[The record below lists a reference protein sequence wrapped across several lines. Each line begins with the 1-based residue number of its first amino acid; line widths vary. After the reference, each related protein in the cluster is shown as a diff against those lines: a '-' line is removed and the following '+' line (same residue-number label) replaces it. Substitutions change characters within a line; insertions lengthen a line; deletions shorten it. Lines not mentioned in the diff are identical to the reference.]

1 MSAPVAAFER
11 PRLGL
16 NTVFKSGPLFISSK
30 GIGWKSWK
38 KRWFILTRTS
48 LVFFKS
54 DPSALPQRGGE
65 VNLTLGGID
74 LNNSGSVVVRED
86 KKLLTVLFPDGRDG
100 RAFTLKAETSED
112 LYEWKT
118 ALEHALAQAPSA
130 ALIVNGIFRGDTNDS
145 IDGSFNQWRDKR
157 PVKSLVVGRPILL
170 ALEDIDGGPSFLEKA
185 LRFLEKY
192 GTNVEGILRQSADVE
207 EVDHRVQEYE
217 QGKTEF
223 APDEDAHVVGDCVK
237 HILREL
243 PSSPVPASCC
253 TALLEA
259 YKIDRKEVRINAMRS
274 AILETFPEPNRR
286 LLQRFSRVALF
297 SYLQKVGIG
306 WKSWK
311 KRWFILTR
319 TSLVFFKSDPS
330 ALPQR
335 GGEVNLTL
343 GGIDLNNSGSV
354 VVREDKKLLTVLFP
368 DGRDGRAFT
377 LKAETSEDLYEWK
390 TALEHAL
397 AQAPSAALIVNGI
410 FRGDTNDSI
419 DGSFNQWRDKRP
431 VKSLVVGR
439 PILLALEDIDGG
451 PSFLEK
457 ALRFLEKYG
466 TNVEGI
472 LRQSAD
478 VEEVDHRVQEYEQG
492 KTEFAPDED
501 AHVVGDCVKHILR
514 ELPSSPVPAS
524 CCTALLEAYKI
535 DRKEVRINAM
545 RSAILETFPE
555 PNRRLLQRILKMM
568 HTISSHAHENRM
580 TPSAVAACMAPLL
593 LRPLLA
599 GECELEDDFDIN
611 GDSSAQLLAAA
622 NAANNAQAIIT
633 TLLEEYENI
642 FDEENLNRCSISA
655 DSRIE
660 NSGTED
666 STDDENLDLKDNG
679 YHDAENEVD
688 PETDDDPERVHS
700 GKLSESSGS
709 AGSDLYDYKAFGGDD
724 SDVGSPSKKNHAL
737 VESSNLCVDHQQI
750 RDPNG
755 QLSEEQGK
763 QKNVS
768 DSSIN
773 EINTP
778 SVSPAGESYRSMGEI
793 LSSMDTAHPL
803 PMPAF
808 ESGAGKPVG
817 KVTGSNVNAKRSSFW
832 GRSNARKT
840 PSMESV
846 DSSGE
851 EELAIQRLE
860 IAKNDLQHRIAK
872 EARGNAILQASLE
885 RRKQALHERRLALEQ
900 DVSRLQ
906 EQLQAERDLR
916 AALEVGLSMSSGQ
929 FSSSRGMDS
938 KTRAELE
945 EIALA
950 EADVARLKQK
960 VAELHHQLNQQR
972 QHHYGSLSDACD
984 RYQNVQ
990 NHNSQQRFLQQD
1002 FDTTLA
1008 YCNQE
1013 RKQRTERLEIAKNDL
1028 QHRIAKEARGN
1039 AILQASL
1046 ERRKQALHE
1055 RRLALE
1061 QDVSRLQEQLQAERD
1076 LRAALEVGLSM
1087 SSGQFSSSRGMDSK
1101 TRAEL
1106 EEIALAEADVAR
1118 LKQKVAEL
1126 HHQLNQQRQHHYG
1139 SLSDACDRYQN
1150 VQNHNSQQRFL
1161 QQDFDTTLAYCNQE
1175 RKQRTEESLLGTDW
1189 RSIKGQALAPGSSIK
1204 QPSRKQFIDSTSL
1217 SDSKSTE
1224 ASTSMSMDELCAVDS
1239 ASVPSTSRAAEVIE
1253 YPRHP
1258 SAASSTLVE
1267 LTSRLDFF
1275 KERRSQL
1282 MEQLHNLDLNY
1293 GTTSS
1298 QDFVYRPSSPPW
1310 N

>member
-30 GIGWKSWK
+30 
-38 KRWFILTRTS
+38 
-48 LVFFKS
+48 
-54 DPSALPQRGGE
+54 
-65 VNLTLGGID
+65 
-74 LNNSGSVVVRED
+74 
-86 KKLLTVLFPDGRDG
+86 
-100 RAFTLKAETSED
+100 
-112 LYEWKT
+112 
-118 ALEHALAQAPSA
+118 
-130 ALIVNGIFRGDTNDS
+130 
-145 IDGSFNQWRDKR
+145 
-157 PVKSLVVGRPILL
+157 
-170 ALEDIDGGPSFLEKA
+170 
-185 LRFLEKY
+185 
-192 GTNVEGILRQSADVE
+192 
-207 EVDHRVQEYE
+207 
-217 QGKTEF
+217 
-223 APDEDAHVVGDCVK
+223 
-237 HILREL
+237 
-243 PSSPVPASCC
+243 
-253 TALLEA
+253 
-259 YKIDRKEVRINAMRS
+259 
-274 AILETFPEPNRR
+274 
-286 LLQRFSRVALF
+286 
-297 SYLQKVGIG
+297 GIG

-1013 RKQRTERLEIAKNDL
+1013 RKQRTENVHL
-1028 QHRIAKEARGN
+1028 QL
-1039 AILQASL
+1039 AIL
-1046 ERRKQALHE
+1046 
-1055 RRLALE
+1055 
-1061 QDVSRLQEQLQAERD
+1061 LQ
-1076 LRAALEVGLSM
+1076 
-1087 SSGQFSSSRGMDSK
+1087 
-1101 TRAEL
+1101 
-1106 EEIALAEADVAR
+1106 
-1118 LKQKVAEL
+1118 
-1126 HHQLNQQRQHHYG
+1126 
-1139 SLSDACDRYQN
+1139 
-1150 VQNHNSQQRFL
+1150 
-1161 QQDFDTTLAYCNQE
+1161 
-1175 RKQRTEESLLGTDW
+1175 ESLLGTDW

>member
-1 MSAPVAAFER
+1 MSASLAPFER
-11 PRLGL
+11 PRPGAS

-48 LVFFKS
+48 LVFFKN

-118 ALEHALAQAPSA
+118 ALELALAQSPSA
-130 ALIVNGIFRGDTNDS
+130 ALVMGHNGIFRNDTNDT
-145 IDGSFNQWRDKR
+145 IEGSFHQWRDKR

-185 LRFLEKY
+185 LLFLEKF
-192 GTNVEGILRQSADVE
+192 GTKVEGILRQAADVE
-207 EVDHRVQEYE
+207 EVDRRVQEYE

-223 APDEDAHVVGDCVK
+223 SADEDAHVIGDCVK
-237 HILREL
+237 HVLREL

-259 YKIDRKEVRINAMRS
+259 YKIDRKEARIS
-274 AILETFPEPNRR
+274 
-286 LLQRFSRVALF
+286 
-297 SYLQKVGIG
+297 
-306 WKSWK
+306 
-311 KRWFILTR
+311 
-319 TSLVFFKSDPS
+319 
-330 ALPQR
+330 
-335 GGEVNLTL
+335 
-343 GGIDLNNSGSV
+343 
-354 VVREDKKLLTVLFP
+354 
-368 DGRDGRAFT
+368 
-377 LKAETSEDLYEWK
+377 
-390 TALEHAL
+390 
-397 AQAPSAALIVNGI
+397 
-410 FRGDTNDSI
+410 
-419 DGSFNQWRDKRP
+419 
-431 VKSLVVGR
+431 
-439 PILLALEDIDGG
+439 
-451 PSFLEK
+451 
-457 ALRFLEKYG
+457 
-466 TNVEGI
+466 
-472 LRQSAD
+472 
-478 VEEVDHRVQEYEQG
+478 
-492 KTEFAPDED
+492 
-501 AHVVGDCVKHILR
+501 
-514 ELPSSPVPAS
+514 
-524 CCTALLEAYKI
+524 
-535 DRKEVRINAM
+535 AM

-555 PNRRLLQRILKMM
+555 PNRRLLQRILRMM

-599 GECELEDDFDIN
+599 GECELEDDFDMN
-611 GDSSAQLLAAA
+611 GDNSAQLLAAA
-622 NAANNAQAIIT
+622 NAANNAQAIIA

-642 FDEENLNRCSISA
+642 FDDESLHRCSISA
-655 DSRIE
+655 DSHVD
-660 NSGTED
+660 NSGSED
-666 STDDENLDLKDNG
+666 SSDEENLDMKNNG
-679 YHDAENEVD
+679 YHDAQNEVD
-688 PETDDDPERVHS
+688 PESDDDPERAHS
-700 GKLSESSGS
+700 GKLSESSGY
-709 AGSDLYDYKAFGGDD
+709 AGSDLYDYKALGGDD
-724 SDVGSPSKKNHAL
+724 SDVGSPRNNNASA
-737 VESSNLCVDHQQI
+737 ESSKLPIDPIQI
-750 RDPNG
+750 GDPG
-755 QLSEEQGK
+755 DQVIEQQGK
-763 QKNVS
+763 QKKGNENSITEMEVS
-768 DSSIN
+768 
-773 EINTP
+773 
-778 SVSPAGESYRSMGEI
+778 SVLPAGESYHSMGEI
-793 LSSMDTAHPL
+793 LSSVDPGHPL
-803 PMPAF
+803 SVSGL
-808 ESGAGKPVG
+808 ESSAEKPVG
-817 KVTGSNVNAKRSSFW
+817 KGTSSNFSAKRSAFW

-840 PSMESV
+840 SSVESI

-860 IAKNDLQHRIAK
+860 ITKNDLRHRIAK

-1002 FDTTLA
+1002 FDSTLA
-1008 YCNQE
+1008 F
-1013 RKQRTERLEIAKNDL
+1013 
-1028 QHRIAKEARGN
+1028 
-1039 AILQASL
+1039 
-1046 ERRKQALHE
+1046 
-1055 RRLALE
+1055 
-1061 QDVSRLQEQLQAERD
+1061 V
-1076 LRAALEVGLSM
+1076 
-1087 SSGQFSSSRGMDSK
+1087 
-1101 TRAEL
+1101 
-1106 EEIALAEADVAR
+1106 
-1118 LKQKVAEL
+1118 
-1126 HHQLNQQRQHHYG
+1126 
-1139 SLSDACDRYQN
+1139 
-1150 VQNHNSQQRFL
+1150 NH
-1161 QQDFDTTLAYCNQE
+1161 E
-1175 RKQRTEESLLGTDW
+1175 RKQRTEENLLGADW
-1189 RSIKGQALAPGSSIK
+1189 RNIKGQGLATGSSNRL
-1204 QPSRKQFIDSTSL
+1204 PRKQFVESTSL

-1224 ASTSMSMDELCAVDS
+1224 ASTNVSMDELCGVDS
-1239 ASVPSTSRAAEVIE
+1239 ASVPSTSRPIE
-1253 YPRHP
+1253 ATDYARHP
-1258 SAASSTLVE
+1258 STASSALVE
-1267 LTSRLDFF
+1267 LTTRLDFF

-1298 QDFVYRPSSPPW
+1298 QDFIYRPSSPPW

>member
-11 PRLGL
+11 HRATF

-38 KRWFILTRTS
+38 KRWFILTRSS
-48 LVFFKS
+48 LVFFKN
-54 DPSALPQRGGE
+54 DPSALPQRGGGE

-130 ALIVNGIFRGDTNDS
+130 ALVIGHNGIFRSDTNDT

-170 ALEDIDGGPSFLEKA
+170 ALEDIDGAPSFLEKA
-185 LRFLEKY
+185 LRFLEKF

-223 APDEDAHVVGDCVK
+223 GPDEDAHVVGDCVK
-237 HILREL
+237 HVLREL

-259 YKIDRKEVRINAMRS
+259 YKIDRKEA
-274 AILETFPEPNRR
+274 
-286 LLQRFSRVALF
+286 
-297 SYLQKVGIG
+297 
-306 WKSWK
+306 
-311 KRWFILTR
+311 
-319 TSLVFFKSDPS
+319 
-330 ALPQR
+330 
-335 GGEVNLTL
+335 
-343 GGIDLNNSGSV
+343 
-354 VVREDKKLLTVLFP
+354 
-368 DGRDGRAFT
+368 
-377 LKAETSEDLYEWK
+377 
-390 TALEHAL
+390 
-397 AQAPSAALIVNGI
+397 
-410 FRGDTNDSI
+410 
-419 DGSFNQWRDKRP
+419 
-431 VKSLVVGR
+431 
-439 PILLALEDIDGG
+439 
-451 PSFLEK
+451 
-457 ALRFLEKYG
+457 
-466 TNVEGI
+466 
-472 LRQSAD
+472 
-478 VEEVDHRVQEYEQG
+478 
-492 KTEFAPDED
+492 
-501 AHVVGDCVKHILR
+501 
-514 ELPSSPVPAS
+514 
-524 CCTALLEAYKI
+524 
-535 DRKEVRINAM
+535 RINAM

-568 HTISSHAHENRM
+568 YTISSHAHENRM

-599 GECELEDDFDIN
+599 GECELEDEFDIN
-611 GDSSAQLLAAA
+611 GDNSAQLLAAA
-622 NAANNAQAIIT
+622 NAANNAQGIIS

-642 FDEENLNRCSISA
+642 FDDENLNRCSISA

-666 STDDENLDLKDNG
+666 STDDENLDMKDNG

-688 PETDDDPERVHS
+688 PETDDDPERVQS

-737 VESSNLCVDHQQI
+737 SESSNLSVDHQQI

-755 QLSEEQGK
+755 QLSEERGK
-763 QKNVS
+763 QKNVIEN
-768 DSSIN
+768 SIN
-773 EINTP
+773 EIDVP
-778 SVSPAGESYRSMGEI
+778 SISPAGESYRSMGEI
-793 LSSMDTAHPL
+793 LSSMDPAHPL
-803 PMPAF
+803 PMPEF
-808 ESGAGKPVG
+808 ESGAGKPMG
-817 KVTGSNVNAKRSSFW
+817 KVTGSNVNAKRSTFW

-1008 YCNQE
+1008 YCN
-1013 RKQRTERLEIAKNDL
+1013 N
-1028 QHRIAKEARGN
+1028 
-1039 AILQASL
+1039 
-1046 ERRKQALHE
+1046 
-1055 RRLALE
+1055 
-1061 QDVSRLQEQLQAERD
+1061 
-1076 LRAALEVGLSM
+1076 
-1087 SSGQFSSSRGMDSK
+1087 
-1101 TRAEL
+1101 
-1106 EEIALAEADVAR
+1106 
-1118 LKQKVAEL
+1118 
-1126 HHQLNQQRQHHYG
+1126 
-1139 SLSDACDRYQN
+1139 
-1150 VQNHNSQQRFL
+1150 
-1161 QQDFDTTLAYCNQE
+1161 E
-1175 RKQRTEESLLGTDW
+1175 RKQRTEESLLGTEW
-1189 RSIKGQALAPGSSIK
+1189 RGIKGQVLAPGNSIK
-1204 QPSRKQFIDSTSL
+1204 QPSRKQFLDSTSL

-1224 ASTSMSMDELCAVDS
+1224 ASTSLSMDELCAVDS
-1239 ASVPSTSRAAEVIE
+1239 ASVPSTSRAAEVE
-1253 YPRHP
+1253 YLRHP

-1267 LTSRLDFF
+1267 LTTRLDFF

-1293 GTTSS
+1293 GMTSS